1 METVRKI
8 IGVAQFSRE
17 RQSGGKRTPLDDCRE
32 TSALGLDKALSESLE
47 QVKLQLLEM
56 ADKAMGPEL
65 YHLYM
70 DTLELVR
77 DHAAEIGAGLR
88 KHYLQGFKQACR
100 RDPGRPGKNVDVPE
114 LSLLEPDDL
123 EESLAV
129 NTLAN
134 AIHNTC
140 SEELFALDKRIGM
153 LINDPDLAHGD
164 NPLGPEV
171 IAQALTA
178 ALADQGSAMKVRLL
192 VVAKLSK
199 QLPERIRD
207 IYREINQHL
216 VKKNVLPTIRVG
228 MRQSAAPAASASAP
242 YSQQSAAEGGGDLY
256 ALLQQMMNMGG
267 QAGGMPM
274 AGAVI
279 AGPAMPGQ
287 PAAQASAAAIQAG
300 AFIHSLNLLQHGRV
314 SEVVRAG
321 LDAAALQ
328 AISQGGGQVN
338 VLHSLRGMA
347 NSMTSVDAM
356 TLDIVAMVFDYVL
369 EDKRI
374 PDAVKALV
382 GRLQIPVLKVAMLDK
397 TFFSHKGHPARKLL
411 DGLADAAIG
420 WDASE
425 DRDGGVYKKIEQL
438 VEYVL
443 ERFDDSIETFT
454 EALDQLNAY
463 LAEERREAALV
474 MVPSVQA
481 VKDRERADWARQMA
495 HDEVQS
501 SLLGQPVSA
510 EIFAFLTGPWQR
522 MLADIH
528 QKAGEESPAWT
539 GGLGTMSDLVWS
551 LAPKV
556 NPDERKQLVAM
567 LPSLLKRLD
576 EGISYLGLAQS
587 ERDAFFS
594 SLVKCHAEAVKAGLL
609 GPGEQ
614 MPAKPAQVE
623 EADIPVLVE
632 PAGFEPVEP
641 LEPVEAELAEA
652 DESAIEEIIIGDLP
666 WGSGELD
673 EPEPEPE
680 MSGLKRGSWIEYQ
693 QDNGATVRAK
703 LSWISPQKGMY
714 LFTNRYGQRAISIN
728 AEGLQAKLRDGEV
741 RILNDVPLMD
751 RAVGSLMERLQ
762 RHAA

>member
-1 METVRKI
+1 
-8 IGVAQFSRE
+8 
-17 RQSGGKRTPLDDCRE
+17 
-32 TSALGLDKALSESLE
+32 
-47 QVKLQLLEM
+47 
-56 ADKAMGPEL
+56 
-65 YHLYM
+65 
-70 DTLELVR
+70 
-77 DHAAEIGAGLR
+77 
-88 KHYLQGFKQACR
+88 
-100 RDPGRPGKNVDVPE
+100 
-114 LSLLEPDDL
+114 
-123 EESLAV
+123 
-129 NTLAN
+129 
-134 AIHNTC
+134 
-140 SEELFALDKRIGM
+140 
-153 LINDPDLAHGD
+153 
-164 NPLGPEV
+164 
-171 IAQALTA
+171 
-178 ALADQGSAMKVRLL
+178 
-192 VVAKLSK
+192 
-199 QLPERIRD
+199 LPERVRD
-207 IYREINQHL
+207 IYRDINQHL

-228 MRQSAAPAASASAP
+228 MRQPSASAASASAP
-242 YSQQSAAEGGGDLY
+242 SYSQQSATEGGGDLY

-274 AGAVI
+274 TGAVI

-338 VLHSLRGMA
+338 VLRSLRGMA

-443 ERFDDSIETFT
+443 ERFDDSIEPFI

-463 LAEERREAALV
+463 LVEERRAAALA

-481 VKDRERADWARQMA
+481 VKGLERAEQGRQVA

-501 SLLGQPVSA
+501 SLLGHPVSVA
-510 EIFAFLTGPWQR
+510 IGTFLTGPWQR

-528 QKAGEESPAWT
+528 QKAGEDSAAWK
-539 GGLGTMSDLVWS
+539 GALGTMNDLVWS
-551 LAPKV
+551 IAPKV
-556 NPDERKQLVAM
+556 NPEERKQLVAM
-567 LPSLLKRLD
+567 LPGLLKRLD
-576 EGISYLGLAQS
+576 EGIDYLGLVQS
-587 ERDAFFS
+587 ERDAFFT

-609 GPGEQ
+609 DAGEQ
-614 MPAKPAQVE
+614 MPPLSAE
-623 EADIPVLVE
+623 DMDIPVLNE
-632 PAGFEPVEP
+632 LADFEPVEP
-641 LEPVEAELAEA
+641 VEESVTELPELVQELVAEA
-652 DESAIEEIIIGDLP
+652 DQPALEEITIGGLYWNGD
-666 WGSGELD
+666 ELETPD
-673 EPEPEPE
+673 AEPEL
-680 MSGLKRGSWIEYQ
+680 SSLKRGSWIEYL
-693 QDNGATVRAK
+693 QDDGATVRAK

-714 LFTNRYGQRAISIN
+714 LFTNRYGKRAISIN
-728 AEGLQAKLRDGEV
+728 AEGLQAKLRNGEV

-751 RAVGSLMERLQ
+751 RAVGSLMEHLQ